1 LTPTLAEQLPKQT
14 HHHLEVQSSPLLV
27 KTSIKA
33 LAIPEAACL
42 LKKFDMMESLTGRR
56 KELVN

>member
-1 LTPTLAEQLPKQT
+1 M
-14 HHHLEVQSSPLLV
+14 
-27 KTSIKA
+27 SIKA